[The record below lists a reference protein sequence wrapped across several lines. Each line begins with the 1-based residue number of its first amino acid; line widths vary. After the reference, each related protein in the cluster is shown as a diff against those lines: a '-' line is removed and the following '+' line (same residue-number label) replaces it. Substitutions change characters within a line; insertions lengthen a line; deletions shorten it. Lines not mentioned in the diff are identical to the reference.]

1 MRRAIV
7 GLIGVLAMSSVPLP
21 MSGSETDPTR
31 AQDTLWLPWIGCW
44 EGAAEVGGDEANS
57 FVVCFQSLASGA
69 GVEIRT
75 YTEGELVAT
84 EEMLADGT
92 ARALEEGGC
101 AGERTAS
108 WSLDRARV
116 FLVSELDC
124 GEGVTRSTR
133 GVLSMLPGG
142 DGWVEIQSV
151 LAGTES
157 PLIGIRTFLPA
168 GGSLLE
174 SDGITD
180 PTAGRELA
188 VRTARAQASRALTP
202 ATLIETVERAGPSVT
217 SALLVE
223 RSDQFGLDAETLRA
237 LSVRGVP
244 GEVLDV
250 MVALSYPERFEISG
264 SGPDPEPGIRSTS
277 ASRVGSSRSWASGYG
292 YRSFGGYSPWSLGYG
307 LYRDPFWPGAF
318 GYGYGGF
325 GYNSF
330 GYSPYGFGSFG
341 PSIYRSPG
349 LIFIQPPSVQT
360 RATLS
365 RNRGV
370 VSGGGRAARPSGS
383 TQRTSPAP
391 SSRLGGASRAA
402 PPRSS
407 SGGGSRAAPS
417 RSPSG
422 SSSGG
427 ARRARP
433 RNGGSND

>member
-21 MSGSETDPTR
+21 MSGAEADPTR

-44 EGAAEVGGDEANS
+44 EGAAEVGGDEADS
-57 FVVCFQSLASGA
+57 FVVCFQTLTDGA

-75 YTEGELVAT
+75 YAEGELVAT
-84 EEMLADGT
+84 EEMLADET
-92 ARALEEGGC
+92 ARPLEEGGC
-101 AGERTAS
+101 VGERTAS

-133 GVLSMLPGG
+133 GVLSILPGG

-157 PLIGIRTFLPA
+157 PLIGIRTFLPV

-180 PTAGRELA
+180 PAAGRELA
-188 VRTARAQASRALTP
+188 VRTARSQASRALTP
-202 ATLIETVERAGPSVT
+202 ATLVETVERAGPSVA

-223 RSDQFGLDAETLRA
+223 RGEQFGLDAETLRA

-244 GEVLDV
+244 GEVIDV

-264 SGPDPEPGIRSTS
+264 SGPDLEPGIRSSS
-277 ASRVGSSRSWASGYG
+277 ASRVASSRSWPPS
-292 YRSFGGYSPWSLGYG
+292 YRYFGGYSPWGFGYDRY
-307 LYRDPFWPGAF
+307 LDPFWSGAF

-325 GYNSF
+325 SYNSF

-341 PSIYRSPG
+341 SSIYRSPR

-360 RATLS
+360 RGATLS
-365 RNRGV
+365 RNHGV
-370 VSGGGRAARPSGS
+370 VTRGGSDARPSGS
-383 TQRTSPAP
+383 TQRASPAP
-391 SSRLGGASRAA
+391 SSRSSGASRAA
-402 PPRSS
+402 PSRSS

-417 RSPSG
+417 RSTSG